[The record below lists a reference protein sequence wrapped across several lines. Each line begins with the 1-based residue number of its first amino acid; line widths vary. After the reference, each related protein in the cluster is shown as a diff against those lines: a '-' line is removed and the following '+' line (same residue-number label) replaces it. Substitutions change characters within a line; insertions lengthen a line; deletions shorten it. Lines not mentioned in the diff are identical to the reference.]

1 MNNEYTLKV
10 MSSCCYIHVYWSVKV
25 SPLWPPP
32 YPQPRS
38 DKHTVTHTHACNI
51 QCKYR
56 RPLDTMFQNLF
67 KYSNPSYSIRFKQSY
82 LNSRIFKQNSFSVKL
97 FTTAR
102 GYTHVWEQVVPT
114 HPSARASVFEHA
126 LLITEYEKSLLRAE
140 SRAYNDAKF
149 ENGRFHIV
157 TGRRGVCSKSS
168 TKYYI

>member
-1 MNNEYTLKV
+1 MLLYTCILKRE
-10 MSSCCYIHVYWSVKV
+10 SV
-25 SPLWPPP
+25 STLTPPP
-32 YPQPRS
+32 TLSLGQINTPS
-38 DKHTVTHTHACNI
+38 HTHTCNI